1 MADGRIAWPAA
12 PFGKHLQQESAMR
25 RTPRSA
31 ASMTGRLLAAIALA
45 CLVIAPAA
53 AQRVEGTRAAATGL
67 YEAEVPV
74 NSQGAGDREAG
85 FARALAEVL
94 AKLSGDRSAASR
106 PGVASE
112 LANAGDYVDSYDY
125 RQDEGTSASGAPS
138 YRTILVARFDE
149 EAVQELAAALG
160 IPVWPTPRPK
170 PVLWLAI
177 DDGSGPRLVG
187 VRQDD
192 VARPLTARAIERGY
206 RLGLPAGSAAERAVV
221 GAIWRGDTAA
231 VARASSRYKPPM
243 QLIGKLYRKDGGW
256 RADWIFVDDGRVLSS
271 WSAEERDARAALAAG
286 ADGAADALAAR
297 YAKAP
302 PSDPAGRFR
311 VVFSGIDSADDYLRL
326 SAWLQGLPVVTD
338 ITPLGASGAAVEFE
352 LALGT
357 GLSGLARLA
366 ARSDV
371 VEAVDDGV
379 RDSAPDDG
387 AQDDGAQAPAPVA
400 PAAGPAAHYRVL

>member
-1 MADGRIAWPAA
+1 MRRMPRLSGIPSRILVVLALALFAAA
-12 PFGKHLQQESAMR
+12 PVG
-25 RTPRSA
+25 
-31 ASMTGRLLAAIALA
+31 
-45 CLVIAPAA
+45 
-53 AQRVEGTRAAATGL
+53 AQRVEGSRAAASGL

-74 NSQGAGDREAG
+74 NSQGAGDRQAG

-94 AKLSGDRSAASR
+94 GKISGNRAAAGK
-106 PGVASE
+106 PGVAAE
-112 LANAGDYVDSYDY
+112 LSKAGDYVESYDY
-125 RQDEGTSASGAPS
+125 RQDEGTTAGGAPS
-138 YRTILVARFDE
+138 YRTTLVVRFDE
-149 EAVQELAAALG
+149 SAVEELASAFA
-160 IPVWPTPRPK
+160 IPVWPAPRPK

-206 RLGLPAGSAAERAVV
+206 RLGLPTGSAAERAVV

-243 QLIGKLYRKDGGW
+243 QLVGKLYRKGNGW

-271 WSAEERDARAALAAG
+271 WSVEERDARQALSAG
-286 ADGAADALAAR
+286 ADGAADALASR

-302 PSDPAGRFR
+302 PTEPPGTFR
-311 VVFSGIDSADDYLRL
+311 VAFSGIDGTDDYLKL
-326 SAWLQGLPVVTD
+326 SAWLQGVAVVTD
-338 ITPLGASGAAVEFE
+338 ITPLAATGDTLELD
-352 LALGT
+352 LALST

-371 VEAVDDGV
+371 VEAI
-379 RDSAPDDG
+379 DDG
-387 AQDDGAQAPAPVA
+387 AASGDVPD
-400 PAAGPAAHYRVL
+400 AGPADATPPGSAAHYRVL